1 MPTRRSNGIAEGND
15 HLTQLTPQYISKE
28 FSKVRDAIGAYD
40 ELQKD
45 ERPTFHEVRA
55 LSAYLFAEQN
65 VDPQQR
71 MAHKNAKTTEIYKEG
86 HVEWVEVQH
95 AEIKTA

>member
-1 MPTRRSNGIAEGND
+1 
-15 HLTQLTPQYISKE
+15 
-28 FSKVRDAIGAYD
+28 
-40 ELQKD
+40 
-45 ERPTFHEVRA
+45 
-55 LSAYLFAEQN
+55 LFAEQN

-86 HVEWVEVQH
+86 HVEWDEVQH